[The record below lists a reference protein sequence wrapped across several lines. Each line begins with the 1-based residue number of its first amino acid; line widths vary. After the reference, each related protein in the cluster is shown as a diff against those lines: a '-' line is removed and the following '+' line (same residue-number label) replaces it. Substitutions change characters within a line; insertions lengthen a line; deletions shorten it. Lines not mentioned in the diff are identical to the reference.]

1 MLRSHYVYVLSL
13 VMQGVTLEN
22 AHGQDNGVK
31 GATRPT
37 LRGYLAHAIISLVVL
52 KEGDNT

>member
-1 MLRSHYVYVLSL
+1 
-13 VMQGVTLEN
+13 MQGVTLEN

-31 GATRPT
+31 GATRPM
-37 LRGYLAHAIISLVVL
+37 LLDYLAHAIISLVVVL

>member
-1 MLRSHYVYVLSL
+1 
-13 VMQGVTLEN
+13 MQGVTLEN
-22 AHGQDNGVK
+22 ALGQDNGVK

-37 LRGYLAHAIISLVVL
+37 LLGYLAHAIISLVVL

>member
-1 MLRSHYVYVLSL
+1 MCSKPCYT
-13 VMQGVTLEN
+13 GVTLEN

-31 GATRPT
+31 GATHPM
-37 LRGYLAHAIISLVVL
+37 LLGYLAHAIISLVVL